1 MLTLM
6 FTDIALKAGFAPG
19 PDGKLN
25 LPANQETADAL
36 ARASVSLLPEWVPGS
51 EPVDATLSG
60 AGPVWGYLT
69 IAHALHGRVRAL
81 HYSAP
86 NAPIITVFNH
96 GA

>member
-1 MLTLM
+1 MLILN
-6 FTDIALKAGFAPG
+6 FIDIAGQAGFAPG

-25 LPANQETADAL
+25 LPATQETADRL
-36 ARASVSLLPEWVPGS
+36 AAAAVALLPSWKPGDA
-51 EPVDATLSG
+51 PVDAVLSG

-81 HYSAP
+81 HYSSP